1 LSGQDER
8 VSEPPTNLSKDSPD
22 PEDLPSEGPGTTSE
36 LPAPTRAAG
45 TEPETATPGSTSPA
59 TGSASGGRSIRQG
72 ARKVLFITGGVVALV
87 VVIVIL
93 VLVLGGGDGTKQ
105 TANPLE
111 VRQLVATFNC
121 TPSNPGTPSA
131 IKVTAG
137 QEVVQLG
144 RGGCAVVGP
153 VIDSINRA
161 TKVSTTGTSDGC
173 TVTFQSTAKYG
184 GIVDRASVVN
194 NGYARALVAG
204 GYILDLRAR
213 LYAPTQDEK
222 LSVVFNASNQA
233 ACTKVADALKR
244 S

>member
-1 LSGQDER
+1 M
-8 VSEPPTNLSKDSPD
+8 SEPPPNLSKDSGNPD
-22 PEDLPSEGPGTTSE
+22 DAGTD
-36 LPAPTRAAG
+36 LPAPTRAPG
-45 TEPETATPGSTSPA
+45 TEPETTTPA
-59 TGSASGGRSIRQG
+59 SASGSAATAAGGRSGRRG
-72 ARKVLFITGGVVALV
+72 ARKVLLISGGVVALV
-87 VVIVIL
+87 VVIFIL
-93 VLVLGGGDGTKQ
+93 VLALGGGDGTKQ

-153 VIDSINRA
+153 VIDSIDRA
-161 TKVSTTGTSDGC
+161 TKVSTSGTSDGC
-173 TVTFQSTAKYG
+173 TVTFESTAKYG
-184 GIVDRASVVN
+184 GVVDRASVVN

-213 LYAPTQDEK
+213 LYAPTKDEK
-222 LSVVFNASNQA
+222 LSVTFSASNQQ

-244 S
+244 T

>member
-1 LSGQDER
+1 M
-8 VSEPPTNLSKDSPD
+8 SEPPPNLSKDSGNSYD
-22 PEDLPSEGPGTTSE
+22 AGTD
-36 LPAPTRAAG
+36 LPAPTRAPG
-45 TEPETATPGSTSPA
+45 TEPETTTPAGASGSTGAPA
-59 TGSASGGRSIRQG
+59 GRRSGRRG
-72 ARKVLFITGGVVALV
+72 ARKVLFITGGIVALA
-87 VVIVIL
+87 VVIFIL
-93 VLVLGGGDGTKQ
+93 VLALGGGDGTKQ

-153 VIDSINRA
+153 VIDSIDRA
-161 TKVSTTGTSDGC
+161 TKVSTSGTSDGC
-173 TVTFQSTAKYG
+173 TVTFESTAKYG

-213 LYAPTQDEK
+213 LYAPTKDAK
-222 LSVVFNASNQA
+222 LSVTFNASNQQ

-244 S
+244 T